1 MGPIKIRKYFIH
13 CIVMEACTCST
24 MILLF
29 NINCHYERC
38 KLHID
43 NVVHVFYA
51 CCLHDFTCMVNG
63 N

>member
-1 MGPIKIRKYFIH
+1 YFIH